1 MLQHA
6 HDMISR
12 AATALKLSEVQLGA
26 LLSLDHK
33 HTATITTE
41 TGRYETFRYQHSNKL
56 GPYKGGIR
64 FHPQVDTDEVQA
76 LATLMSVKSAAV
88 NIPMGG
94 GKGGVVINPK
104 DHDATELE
112 AVARGF
118 VQAFKDHIG
127 PDVDVPAPDVN
138 TDSQVIDWME
148 DEYRQA
154 TGDQTKAVFT
164 GKSIENGGS
173 EGRTAATGR
182 GGMLALRE
190 YCAAHSIAT
199 NQLRIAVQG
208 IGNVG
213 FYFAQTAQAELGATI
228 VAVSNSSMTLTKQDG
243 FDFTDV
249 NFSRDVAL
257 TFKDQ
262 ADTVLA
268 ANDIL
273 KADADVLVLA
283 ALEDAVNGDNQS
295 LITAS
300 LVVELANGPIDTPA
314 LDALEQRDIHVL
326 PDVVAN
332 AGGVI
337 VSYLEWK
344 QNKAGEHW
352 QESRVNDELER
363 IITSAMQ
370 AVMRRAETDTVSLKQ
385 AAFMIALERLVEP
398 NDSTQNGD
406 V

>member
-12 AATALKLSEVQLGA
+12 AATALKLSEVQVDA

-41 TGRYETFRYQHSNKL
+41 SGRYEAFRYQHSNKL

-94 GKGGVVINPK
+94 GKGGVIINPK
-104 DHDATELE
+104 DHSSAEIE

-118 VQAFKDHIG
+118 VRAFKDYIG
-127 PDVDVPAPDVN
+127 PDIDVPAPDVN

-148 DEYRQA
+148 DEYRHL
-154 TGDQTKAVFT
+154 TGDHTKAVFT
-164 GKSIENGGS
+164 GKSIHNGGS
-173 EGRTAATGR
+173 EGRAAATGR
-182 GGMLALRE
+182 GGMFALRE
-190 YCAAHSIAT
+190 YCIAHSIDT
-199 NQLRIAVQG
+199 TKLRIAVQG

-213 FYFAQTAQAELGATI
+213 FYFAQTAQAELGVTI
-228 VAVSNSSMTLTKQDG
+228 VAVSNSSMTLIKQDG
-243 FDFTDV
+243 FDFT
-249 NFSRDVAL
+249 NLSFSRDVASTL
-257 TFKDQ
+257 KTQ
-262 ADTVLA
+262 ADTVA
-268 ANDIL
+268 SSNDIL
-273 KADADVLVLA
+273 SVDADVMVLA

-295 LITAS
+295 NIS
-300 LVVELANGPIDTPA
+300 GRIVVELANGPLDTAA

-363 IITSAMQ
+363 IITAAMQ
-370 AVMRRAETDTVSLKQ
+370 SVMRRAETDTVSLKQ
-385 AAFMIALERLVEP
+385 AAFMIALERLIEP
-398 NDSTQNGD
+398 NDSSQN
-406 V
+406 